1 MFEAVRELFFPLL
14 FACGLGILGGVVS
27 IFWEVSERIRGYL
40 LHFAA
45 GILTAIIAVDLLPQ
59 VRENG
64 EPAAVLIAFLTGSIA
79 MIGIKMLSE
88 WLEDKDDNDQP
99 HGLGITAALDTT
111 IDGFIIGAGFAA
123 SGALGTLLAFALGLE
138 LFVLTLSVSFEYL
151 SKNAKQWKT
160 TAITTGIAFLLA
172 VGAVSGYMMFG
183 GLSEQA
189 IANVL
194 SFASAALLYL
204 VFEELISK
212 GQEARRSVTTVAFF
226 FLGFFILMAFTLLQ

>member
-1 MFEAVRELFFPLL
+1 LSDLIFPLL
-14 FACGLGILGGVVS
+14 FASGLGIIGGVVS
-27 IFWEVSERIRGYL
+27 IFWDVSVPMRGYL

-59 VRENG
+59 VREDG
-64 EPAAVLIAFLTGSIA
+64 QAVSVLIAFALGCAA
-79 MIGIKMLSE
+79 MVGIKVLSE
-88 WLEDKDDNDQP
+88 WLEDRDDNDLP

-138 LFVLTLSVSFEYL
+138 LFVLTLSVSFEYINKGARQL
-151 SKNAKQWKT
+151 LAT
-160 TAITTGIAFLLA
+160 GITTGIAILLS
-172 VGAVSGYMMFG
+172 VGAVSGYLLLTG
-183 GLSEQA
+183 VSDQG

-212 GQEARRSVTTVAFF
+212 GQAARRSVTTVVFF
-226 FLGFFILMAFTLLQ
+226 FLGFLILMSFTLLQNGN